1 MSSNYRLV
9 MRSGPSIGQI
19 YPLEKAEMVIG
30 RDLGN
35 DIVIS
40 DSEVSRRH
48 SRIFMQGNNY
58 VIEDLG
64 STNGTFVNG
73 QRLTGSYVLRPG
85 EIITFG
91 ETLSLVFEGTVDT
104 DATVVSGG
112 NSFSIPETAPQTPQQ
127 QQARPAQPA
136 TPSYSGQ
143 IPDAASAPA
152 KPKKKMPT
160 VLLIILIVLILMC
173 ICGLL
178 ALWYIDANVLWC
190 DVFPFFFPDACPQL

>member
-30 RDLGN
+30 RDLSN

-48 SRIFMQGNNY
+48 ARIFMQGNNY

-64 STNGTFVNG
+64 STNGSFVNG

-91 ETLSLVFEGTVDT
+91 ETLSLVFEGAVDT
-104 DATVVSGG
+104 DATVVSGS
-112 NSFSIPETAPQTPQQ
+112 SFSIPEPAPQPQ
-127 QQARPAQPA
+127 RPPQPVQPPA
-136 TPSYSGQ
+136 PSYSGQ

-160 VLLIILIVLILMC
+160 VLIIVLIVLILMC
-173 ICGLL
+173 ICGLV
-178 ALWYIDANVLWC
+178 ALWYIDANSLWC
-190 DVFPFFFPDACPQL
+190 DVVPFLFDPAACPQP

>member
-1 MSSNYRLV
+1 MSSKYRLV

-19 YPLEKAEMVIG
+19 YPLDKNEMVIG
-30 RDLGN
+30 RDLGS

-48 SRIFMQGNNY
+48 ARIFMQGANY

-73 QRLTGSYVLRPG
+73 QRLMGSYILRPG

-91 ETLSLVFEGTVDT
+91 ETLSLVFEGAVDT

-112 NSFSIPETAPQTPQQ
+112 AFSLPTQAPQK
-127 QQARPAQPA
+127 PAQPA
-136 TPSYSGQ
+136 QQQMPSYSGQ
-143 IPDAASAPA
+143 IPDAPHSPQQ
-152 KPKKKMPT
+152 PKKKIPT
-160 VLLIILIVLILMC
+160 VIIILLIILVLMC
-173 ICGLL
+173 ICSLL
-178 ALWYIDANVLWC
+178 ALWYVDANSMWC
-190 DVFPFFFPDACPQL
+190 QVAPWFFDPAACP

>member
-19 YPLEKAEMVIG
+19 YPLEKSEMVIG

-35 DIVIS
+35 EIVIS

-48 SRIFMQGNNY
+48 ARIFMQGNNY

-64 STNGTFVNG
+64 STNGTFVNA

-104 DATVVSGG
+104 DATVVSGS
-112 NSFSIPETAPQTPQQ
+112 SFSIPEAAPQQ
-127 QQARPAQPA
+127 QRPAAQPVQQA
-136 TPSYSGQ
+136 APSYSGQ
-143 IPDAASAPA
+143 IPDAVSAPA
-152 KPKKKMPT
+152 KPKKKIPT
-160 VLLIILIVLILMC
+160 VLIIILVLLILMC
-173 ICGLL
+173 LCSI
-178 ALWYIDANVLWC
+178 AFIWYIDANSMWC
-190 DVFPFFFPDACPQL
+190 QVFPFLFPDACPQL

>member
-30 RDLGN
+30 RDLSN

-91 ETLSLVFEGTVDT
+91 ETLSLVFEGAVDS
-104 DATVVSGG
+104 DATVVSGS
-112 NSFSIPETAPQTPQQ
+112 SFSIPETSPAPQPQ
-127 QQARPAQPA
+127 RPPQPVQQPA
-136 TPSYSGQ
+136 PSYSGQ
-143 IPDAASAPA
+143 IPDAVSAPA
-152 KPKKKMPT
+152 KPKKKVPT
-160 VLLIILIVLILMC
+160 VLIIILIVLILMC
-173 ICGLL
+173 ICSLV
-178 ALWYIDANVLWC
+178 ALWYIDANSLWC
-190 DVFPFFFPDACPQL
+190 DVVPFLFDPAACPQP